1 MPALIYIDESH
12 QRTEFPLEAR
22 GMVIGRDPHSDVRID
37 EDDISAQ
44 HASINVENG
53 KYVLRDHSVNGVFIN
68 GEKAVARV
76 LMHHDVIRFGR
87 HLFLVS
93 LIDAPVAAPV
103 PAPAPAQVVTV
114 QARPSVVGHRMA
126 RLTPIAK
133 GATRPLP
140 TFAPAAYPYPPLYAE
155 PSDKINNRELVL
167 FICLGILV
175 ILVCYF
181 GYLSY
186 SHEEA
191 KAESSAKAAEAA
203 SPN

>member
-22 GMVIGRDPHSDVRID
+22 GMVVGRDPHSDVRID

-44 HASINVENG
+44 HASINIENG

-76 LMHHDVIRFGR
+76 LIHHDVIRFGR

-93 LIDAPVAAPV
+93 LIDTPAPVPV
-103 PAPAPAQVVTV
+103 PAPLPAQTVVTV
-114 QARPSVVGHRMA
+114 QARPSAVGHRVA

-133 GATRPLP
+133 GATRLLP
-140 TFAPAAYPYPPLYAE
+140 TFAPAVYPYPPLYAE
-155 PSDKINNRELVL
+155 PSDKVNNRELVL

-175 ILVCYF
+175 VLVCYF

-186 SHEEA
+186 SHEESKTNA
-191 KAESSAKAAEAA
+191 SAATEESS
-203 SPN
+203 PN